1 MKKYLKL
8 LFSRLTLVGLTIVIL
23 FIVDFAVAFGAI
35 YFLNFILS
43 YLFPSAAEWINA
55 SVMAISWLIVVATV
69 LHIVNRDM
77 VPEAKIP
84 WLLCVIALQMF
95 GVAIYAVFSYNRP
108 TKKQRKTF
116 RRLYERS
123 REVQERTVSREEL
136 ESAMGRWAGPGEA
149 LCRCSSA
156 AVPHAGTKTDYFP
169 NGEAFLESLLEDLE
183 RAEKYIFMEYF
194 IIDRG
199 KMWYSVLDVLRRKV
213 KEGVEVRVMYDDIGS
228 MGKIRTGY
236 ARLLRKEGIQCRK
249 FNAFVPVISNIHN
262 NRDHRKITVVDG
274 RIGYVGGINL
284 ADEYINETHPFG
296 HWKDTAVRME
306 GAGVRNLVL
315 MFLQLYNLHSDDAE
329 DFAPYIPERYET
341 FADEGYVQPFGDGP
355 RPLYSRSVGEDVY
368 LNIINEAKRYVWI
381 TTPYLI
387 IDYRLREALL
397 RAAARGTDVRILTPH
412 IPDKKVVFALTRSNY
427 AALIKGGVK
436 IYEYTPGFVHAKSF
450 LADDEVGVV
459 GTINL
464 DYRSLLHHFEC
475 AVLMY
480 RTSALVSLKRDLE
493 ETFAVSAL
501 QTEADAKKN
510 VVARGLCEVAKVFAP
525 LF

>member
-1 MKKYLKL
+1 MKKFFKL
-8 LFSRLTLVGLTIVIL
+8 MFSRLTLVGLTIVIL
-23 FIVDFAVAFGAI
+23 FIVDFAVAFGVLHL
-35 YFLNFILS
+35 LNLLLTA
-43 YLFPSAAEWINA
+43 LFPSAASWIDA
-55 SVMAISWLIVVATV
+55 SLMVISWFVVVLTV

-84 WLLCVIALQMF
+84 WLLCVIALQLF

-108 TKKQRKTF
+108 SKKQRKTF
-116 RRLYERS
+116 RQLYERS
-123 REVQERTVSREEL
+123 REVQERTVSKEEL
-136 ESAMGRWAGPGEA
+136 EREMGRWVGLGES
-149 LCRCSSA
+149 LCRYTSA
-156 AVPHAGTKTDYFP
+156 AVPHAGTKTEYFP
-169 NGEAFLESLLEDLE
+169 TGETFWKSLLEDLE
-183 RAEKYIFMEYF
+183 HAEKYIFMEYF

-199 KMWYSVLDVLRRKV
+199 EMWYSILDVLRRKV

-236 ARLLRKEGIQCRK
+236 ARLLRKEGIACRK
-249 FNAFVPVISNIHN
+249 FNPFVPVISNIHN

-274 RIGYVGGINL
+274 KIGYVGGVNL
-284 ADEYINETHPFG
+284 ADEYVNVKRPYG
-296 HWKDTAVRME
+296 QWKDTAVRME
-306 GAGVRNLVL
+306 GAGVRNLIL
-315 MFLQLYNLHSDDAE
+315 MFLQLYNMRSDNAE
-329 DFAPYIPERYET
+329 DFAPYIPERYKVY
-341 FADEGYVQPFGDGP
+341 ADEGFVQPYGDGP

-412 IPDKKVVFALTRSNY
+412 IPDKKVIFALTRSNY
-427 AALIKGGVK
+427 SALIKGGVK

-480 RTSALVSLKRDLE
+480 RTSALISLKRDLE
-493 ETFAVSAL
+493 ETFAISAL